1 MASERIVGD
10 TAVAIDAD
18 SPVWQRKAHAI
29 VNARWF
35 QSLVVAV
42 IVANAVALGLQT
54 YERVPGELHRIID
67 PLDSW
72 FLGFFVV
79 ELFIRLAAYRFRGL
93 SFLRDPWN
101 AFDAIVILAG
111 LLPIWQWNATAL
123 RMVRLARIARLAQ
136 VMPDFRVLV
145 DGLRRAAMP
154 ALSLL
159 ALTALLCY
167 LYAVVGYIIFH
178 ETAPEYFGNL
188 GEGMLTLFT
197 LLTLEGWNE
206 IMYVLRD
213 ASPWALPYVIS
224 FILLG
229 TYVVINLVIGIVINA
244 LEIAYKERDRDLAD
258 DTELADTINE
268 LQDVIDKLE
277 RKLAGLDA
285 KYRRQREAE
294 RRRGVS
300 GGAGIARI
308 AADEI
313 EEGRT

>member
-10 TAVAIDAD
+10 TASTIDAT
-18 SPVWQRKAHAI
+18 SPAWQRKAHEVA
-29 VNARWF
+29 NARWF

-54 YERVPGELHRIID
+54 YQRIPGELQRIAD

-72 FLGFFVV
+72 FLAFFVF
-79 ELFIRLAAYRFRGL
+79 ELLIRLAAYRFRVIR
-93 SFLRDPWN
+93 FLRDPWN
-101 AFDAIVILAG
+101 VFDTFVIVLG
-111 LLPIWQWNATAL
+111 LLPVWHWNPTAL
-123 RMVRLARIARLAQ
+123 RMVRLARIARLAR

-145 DGLRRAAMP
+145 DGLRRAALP

-159 ALTALLCY
+159 ALMALLCY
-167 LYAVVGYIIFH
+167 LYAVVGYMIFN

-244 LEIAYKERDRDLAD
+244 LETAYKERDRDDAAD
-258 DTELADTINE
+258 PELADTINE
-268 LQDVIDKLE
+268 LQEVIDKLE

-285 KYRRQREAE
+285 KYRRQRE
-294 RRRGVS
+294 
-300 GGAGIARI
+300 
-308 AADEI
+308 
-313 EEGRT
+313 T

>member
-10 TAVAIDAD
+10 TTNTIDVT
-18 SPVWQRKAHAI
+18 SPRWQRKAFGIA
-29 VNARWF
+29 NASWF
-35 QSLVVAV
+35 QTLVVVV

-54 YERVPGELHRIID
+54 YESVPGQWQRVAD
-67 PLDSW
+67 TFDTW

-79 ELFIRLAAYRFRGL
+79 ELLIRLAAYRFRVWT
-93 SFLRDPWN
+93 FLKDPWN
-101 AFDAIVILAG
+101 VFDTVVVVAG
-111 LLPIWQWNATAL
+111 LLPISQWNPTAL
-123 RMVRLARIARLAQ
+123 RMIRLARIARLAR

-154 ALSLL
+154 AMSLM

-167 LYAVVGYIIFH
+167 LYAVVGFMIFGK
-178 ETAPEYFGNL
+178 TAPEYFGNL
-188 GEGMLTLFT
+188 GEAMLTLFT

-206 IMYVLRD
+206 IMYVLRE

-229 TYVVINLVIGIVINA
+229 TYVVINLVIGIVINS
-244 LEIAYKERDRDLAD
+244 LETAYKERDREAAA

-285 KYRRQREAE
+285 KYRRQRD
-294 RRRGVS
+294 G
-300 GGAGIARI
+300 
-308 AADEI
+308 
-313 EEGRT
+313 